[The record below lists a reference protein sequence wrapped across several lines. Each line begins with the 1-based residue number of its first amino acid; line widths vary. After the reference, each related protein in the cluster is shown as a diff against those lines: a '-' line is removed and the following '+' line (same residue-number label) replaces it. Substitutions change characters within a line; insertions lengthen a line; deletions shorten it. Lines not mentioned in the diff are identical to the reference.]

1 MSTSVIAFQE
11 TGDPLQPL
19 LFFVHG
25 GGVSSW
31 MWEKQLAAFSSAYHC
46 LAVDLPEHGKSKGA
60 FSIEESAMSCLQL
73 AKEKAKGQPVH
84 LIGFSLG
91 AQVVID
97 MLSKDPL
104 FFETAMIN
112 SALVNTTPFVRIGGL
127 LALQASYPLAKYRTF
142 AKAQANVL
150 YIPEEQFDRY
160 FEESKQLKRYTL
172 IRVMREN
179 LSYLLPSSFSSVK
192 TKMLVTVGEKENRM
206 MKRSLTEIK
215 YANEFCQDQVFKG
228 VGHGYSLADPH
239 AFNTVLLNWI
249 TGERW

>member
-1 MSTSVIAFQE
+1 MSTSVLAFQE
-11 TGDPLQPL
+11 VGDPLQPL
-19 LFFVHG
+19 LFFIHG

-31 MWEKQLAAFSSAYHC
+31 MWEKQLTTFSSTYHC
-46 LAVDLPEHGKSKGA
+46 LAVDLPEHGKSKGQ
-60 FSIEESAMSCLQL
+60 FSIGQSALKCLQL
-73 AKEKAKGQPVH
+73 AKEKAEGKPIH

-97 MLSKDPL
+97 MISKDPNVA
-104 FFETAMIN
+104 ETAMIN
-112 SALVNTTPFVRIGGL
+112 SALVNTTSFVRTGGL

-160 FEESKQLKRYTL
+160 YEESKQLKRDTL
-172 IRVMREN
+172 VRVMREN
-179 LSYLLPSSFSSVK
+179 LSYQLPSSFSSVK

-215 YANEFCQDQVFKG
+215 YTNEYCQDQVFTG

-239 AFNTVLLNWI
+239 GFNTVLLNWV